1 MPTGGKLVAAIFFG
15 ALAYF
20 ISDLIKPLLAESHGT
35 DIAPFSWWNAFIGLL
50 MGWQLIGK
58 TAGKSYRTSFGM
70 GLTTMAATVF
80 WCLVLWS
87 AVEMIDRSMR
97 RAYNGAIEALQDMT
111 QIFVEYAVLMAET
124 DIIIAS
130 IVGALFCAWV
140 TEFFGKR
147 WS

>member
-15 ALAYF
+15 MLAYF
-20 ISDLIKPLLAESHGT
+20 ISDLIKPLLAETHGT
-35 DIAPFSWWNAFIGLL
+35 NLTPFSWWNGFIGVV

-58 TAGKSYRTSFGM
+58 TAGKSYRSAFGM
-70 GLTTMAATVF
+70 GLTTFAATVF

-87 AVEMIDRSMR
+87 ATEMVDRSMR
-97 RAYNGAIEALQDMT
+97 RAYNGAVEALQDMT
-111 QIFVEYAVLMAET
+111 QIFVEYAVLMAQQ